1 MDKILEGVTIAIIL
15 YIGLWPLLAFIGS
28 IYIPVAP

>member
-1 MDKILEGVTIAIIL
+1 MDKILEGITVAIIL
-15 YIGLWPLLAFIGS
+15 YVGFWSLLAFIGS

>member
-1 MDKILEGVTIAIIL
+1 MDKILEGITVAIIL
-15 YIGLWPLLAFIGS
+15 YVGFWFILGLIAS